1 MWFIID
7 IIDIIDIIFLINW
20 IYDSWFISLSSF
32 NGFRCSD
39 LFTHQLK
46 MVDFK
51 NLYLENQNENEL
63 KSINLRLQYSSILFH
78 RRKEFERHEGEWT
91 MTRR

>member
-1 MWFIID
+1 MWF

-32 NGFRCSD
+32 NTFRCSD

-51 NLYLENQNENEL
+51 NQYLENQNENEL
-63 KSINLRLQYSSILFH
+63 KSINLHFQLYSSIVFH
-78 RRKEFERHEGEWT
+78 RRKKVFERHF
-91 MTRR
+91 